1 MKPQHIEHDETFF
14 MIVEQGPKSKE
25 KNHLQSTHL
34 AAVSG
39 GTNGISFSK
48 C

>member
-1 MKPQHIEHDETFF
+1 MKPQHIKSDETFF
-14 MIVEQGPKSKE
+14 MIVEEGPKSKE

-39 GTNGISFSK
+39 GTKGISFTK
-48 C
+48 R